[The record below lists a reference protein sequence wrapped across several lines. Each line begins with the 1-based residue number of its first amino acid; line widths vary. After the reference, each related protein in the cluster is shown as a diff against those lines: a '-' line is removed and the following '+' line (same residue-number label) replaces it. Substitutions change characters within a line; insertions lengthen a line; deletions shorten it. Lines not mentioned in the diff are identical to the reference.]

1 MINFLDYAN
10 HVFFFP
16 SLLASGFLLFTLVA
30 LGEKQNLK
38 KVLFWGAVFSLTP
51 YMIYSDLIYH
61 GVMRL
66 FTCMMGE
73 VPLLLDVIVDY
84 MSRVIL
90 IPVAIF
96 VFGRVLSIHWS
107 ASLFMLS
114 ASVGVGYLGMVVGK
128 TQIGA
133 ALVNLV
139 AIFIWWRLLW
149 NELLFVRNT
158 QIFAR
163 FGFLGFVTLFSMLV
177 NLAMYVCV
185 RMIEVTP
192 EFLNYLVFV
201 SWFFWLT
208 LTIAVKLIFRTVRLT
223 QQAEI
228 ARNHDK
234 LTGLPNALLFSNY
247 VQDLLFRNPRKRYA
261 FVAFDLENFKAFN
274 ERFGFEEGDGALK
287 FMADTFKTL
296 FGERYVT
303 HVSCDTFR
311 VVGDAAGMKAK
322 IKEAHDKIR
331 SFSTQGV
338 LELKAGVYV
347 QRVENEN
354 VERCFMRARLAE
366 ATTKGVYDEYVAV
379 YADEMGARERLKM
392 YLIAHIDEAVE
403 KEYIKV
409 FYQPVVDINTN
420 KLCGFEALAR
430 WDDPEHGFLPPLD
443 FVGVLEDA
451 HLIQKLDLFVLKK
464 ICEKYRVETNLGN
477 KCVPISFNLSRLDF
491 KLSDIYKEL
500 TRLTKEYNVP
510 HEMIHI
516 EITESVLDGDED
528 GYIREQVTR
537 FQNDGFEV
545 WMDDFGSGFS
555 SLNVLKDYDFDFL
568 KIDMMF
574 LRNFS
579 EKSKV
584 IIRAIVEMAKL
595 LHIGTLSEGV
605 EIKEHLDFLKEIGC
619 DRVQGY
625 YYSKPLPY
633 DEVMAVLKE
642 KGVSI

>member
-1 MINFLDYAN
+1 MINFWDYAN

-16 SLLASGFLLFTLVA
+16 SLLASGFLLVTLA
-30 LGEKQNLK
+30 TLGEKQNLK
-38 KVLFWGAVFSLTP
+38 KILFWGAVFSLTP
-51 YMIYSDLIYH
+51 FMIYADLIYH
-61 GVMRL
+61 GLLYLLSCVMDK
-66 FTCMMGE
+66 
-73 VPLLLDVIVDY
+73 VPLMLDVVVDY
-84 MSRVIL
+84 LSRILL
-90 IPVAIF
+90 IPLAIF
-96 VFGRVLSIHWS
+96 VFSKRLSIHWS
-107 ASLFMLS
+107 QSLFLLS

-139 AIFIWWRLLW
+139 AIFFWWRLLW

-158 QIFAR
+158 QIFTR
-163 FGFLGFVTLFSMLV
+163 FGFLGFVTLFSLLV

-192 EFLNYLVFV
+192 VFLDYLVFV
-201 SWFFWLT
+201 AWLFWLT

-234 LTGLPNALLFSNY
+234 LTGLPNILLFTNY
-247 VQDLLFRNPRKRYA
+247 VQDLLFRNPKKRYA
-261 FVAFDLENFKAFN
+261 FFVFDLDNFKAFN
-274 ERFGFEEGDGALK
+274 ERFGFEEGDKALC
-287 FMADTFKTL
+287 FMADTLKSL

-311 VVGDAAGMKAK
+311 AVGDVVGVDSK
-322 IKEAHDKIR
+322 IEEAHDKIR
-331 SFSTQGV
+331 GFSTQGV
-338 LELKAGVYV
+338 LEIKAGVYV

-366 ATTKGVYDEYVAV
+366 ATTKGVYDEYVAF

-392 YLIAHIDEAVE
+392 YLIAHIDEAV
-403 KEYIKV
+403 KNEYIKV
-409 FYQPVVDINTN
+409 YYQPVVDINTN

-430 WDDPEHGFLPPLD
+430 WDDPEHGFLPPVE
-443 FVGVLEDA
+443 FIGILEDA
-451 HLIQKLDLFVLKK
+451 HLIQKLDLFMLKK
-464 ICEKYRVETNLGN
+464 VCEKYRKETNLGH

-500 TRLTKEYNVP
+500 TRLTREYNVP

-528 GYIREQVTR
+528 GFIREQVTR

-545 WMDDFGSGFS
+545 WMDDFGAGFS

-574 LRNFS
+574 LRNFT

-584 IIRAIVEMAKL
+584 IIRAIVDMAKQ
-595 LHIGTLSEGV
+595 LHVGTLSEGV
-605 EIKEHLDFLKEIGC
+605 ETKEHLDFLKEIGC

-633 DEVMAVLKE
+633 DEVMAALKE
-642 KGVSI
+642 KGVEV

>member
-16 SLLASGFLLFTLVA
+16 SLLASGFLLFTLAA

-38 KVLFWGAVFSLTP
+38 NVLFWGAVFSLTP

-61 GVMRL
+61 GMMHL
-66 FTCMMGE
+66 LTCMMGE

-96 VFGRVLSIHWS
+96 VFGKVLSIHWS
-107 ASLFMLS
+107 PSLFMLS

-128 TQIGA
+128 TQVGA

-139 AIFIWWRLLW
+139 AIFIWWKLLW

-430 WDDPEHGFLPPLD
+430 WDDPEHGFLRMIRSTA
-443 FVGVLEDA
+443 FCR
-451 HLIQKLDLFVLKK
+451 HLI
-464 ICEKYRVETNLGN
+464 
-477 KCVPISFNLSRLDF
+477 LSAF
-491 KLSDIYKEL
+491 
-500 TRLTKEYNVP
+500 
-510 HEMIHI
+510 
-516 EITESVLDGDED
+516 
-528 GYIREQVTR
+528 
-537 FQNDGFEV
+537 
-545 WMDDFGSGFS
+545 
-555 SLNVLKDYDFDFL
+555 
-568 KIDMMF
+568 
-574 LRNFS
+574 
-579 EKSKV
+579 
-584 IIRAIVEMAKL
+584 
-595 LHIGTLSEGV
+595 
-605 EIKEHLDFLKEIGC
+605 
-619 DRVQGY
+619 
-625 YYSKPLPY
+625 
-633 DEVMAVLKE
+633 
-642 KGVSI
+642 